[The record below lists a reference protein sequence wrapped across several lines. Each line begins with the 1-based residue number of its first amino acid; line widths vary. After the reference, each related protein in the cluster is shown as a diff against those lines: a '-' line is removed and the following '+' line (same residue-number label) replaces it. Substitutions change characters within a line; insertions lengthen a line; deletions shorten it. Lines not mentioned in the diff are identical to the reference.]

1 MANDRIHLKTGE
13 EIGGRAGATIA
24 LTPSTDK
31 RRVSLPVPPD
41 WVIPIIF
48 IPGVMGSHLRMS
60 RKRQAE
66 LERND
71 NRAWRPDEKIDS
83 LSRRGD
89 SPKRRQLNFDP
100 DETEVDRYEIT
111 EDAGRFDLM
120 GEATANSD
128 KRHRNVPDGLPDIG
142 LLMSAPLPAAAEQWK
157 AKRGRHEATAAQK
170 ARWRGW
176 SEVMFES
183 YGTAIKLMEARMNDL
198 LAPTGEVSLAW
209 KMPQSIPVLDVD
221 PREWGS
227 DAGQPLTEDEI
238 RRVGNCWYPVYAMG
252 YNWLQSNG
260 VSAGKLARR
269 VDEVIAMYQSNGRRC
284 EKVIIVTHSMGGL
297 VARAM
302 LNPKYGNGIDK
313 KILGIYHNVQPPVGA
328 AAAYKRVRAGFEDAK
343 GNLVAAIE
351 RAVIGKTGREVT
363 AVFANAPG
371 PLELLPSASYPRG
384 WLRVQTSEYR
394 QVMALP
400 VASDEPL
407 KTYVSELQLHK
418 KLGTANPIAPV
429 VMGDPLYDI
438 YTRNSQSWWRLLNPD
453 WVNPAEKKYNKSDPY
468 AKAKQRIADAQDFH
482 KDINDLYHPITYASY
497 GADPSQRCF
506 GAITYRVNATELS
519 RFGDPL
525 SWELVSEDGEGRIV
539 VRAEN
544 NHTLQL
550 RLEPPNDAG
559 DQTVP
564 SDASASRVRG
574 TMVFRQ
580 TGYEHQNSYNDD
592 KVLASLLYSIV
603 KIANTAPWWV
613 P

>member
-1 MANDRIHLKTGE
+1 
-13 EIGGRAGATIA
+13 
-24 LTPSTDK
+24 
-31 RRVSLPVPPD
+31 
-41 WVIPIIF
+41 
-48 IPGVMGSHLRMS
+48 
-60 RKRQAE
+60 
-66 LERND
+66 

-83 LSRRGD
+83 LSRRRD

-100 DETEVDRYEIT
+100 DETEVDRYEVT
-111 EDAGRFDLM
+111 EDAGKFDLM

-209 KMPQSIPVLDVD
+209 KMPHSIPVLGVD
-221 PREWGS
+221 PREWGGG
-227 DAGQPLTEDEI
+227 AGQPLTEDEI

-269 VDEVIAMYQSNGRRC
+269 IDEVIAMYQANGRRC

-343 GNLVAAIE
+343 GNLMGAIE
-351 RAVIGKTGREVT
+351 RAVIGKTGKEVT

-400 VASDEPL
+400 IASDEPL
-407 KTYVSELQLHK
+407 KTY
-418 KLGTANPIAPV
+418 
-429 VMGDPLYDI
+429 
-438 YTRNSQSWWRLLNPD
+438 
-453 WVNPAEKKYNKSDPY
+453 
-468 AKAKQRIADAQDFH
+468 
-482 KDINDLYHPITYASY
+482 
-497 GADPSQRCF
+497 
-506 GAITYRVNATELS
+506 
-519 RFGDPL
+519 
-525 SWELVSEDGEGRIV
+525 
-539 VRAEN
+539 
-544 NHTLQL
+544 
-550 RLEPPNDAG
+550 
-559 DQTVP
+559 
-564 SDASASRVRG
+564 
-574 TMVFRQ
+574 
-580 TGYEHQNSYNDD
+580 
-592 KVLASLLYSIV
+592 
-603 KIANTAPWWV
+603 
-613 P
+613 

>member
-31 RRVSLPVPPD
+31 RRVSLPVPPE

-60 RKRQAE
+60 RKRQSE
-66 LERND
+66 LERDN

-111 EDAGRFDLM
+111 EDAGKFDLM

-142 LLMSAPLPAAAEQWK
+142 LLMSAPLPVAAEQWK

-183 YGTAIKLMEARMNDL
+183 YGTVIKLLEARMNDL
-198 LAPTGEVSLAW
+198 LAPTGDVSLAW
-209 KMPQSIPVLDVD
+209 KMPLSIPVLGVD
-221 PREWGS
+221 PAEWGG
-227 DAGQPLTEDEI
+227 AGKPLTEDEI

-269 VDEVIAMYQSNGRRC
+269 IDEVIAMYQANGRRC

-302 LNPKYGNGIDK
+302 LNPKYGNGVDK

-328 AAAYKRVRAGFEDAK
+328 AAAYKRVRSGFEDAK

-351 RAVIGKTGREVT
+351 RAVIGKTGKEVT

-400 VASDEPL
+400 ITSDEPL
-407 KTYVSELQLHK
+407 KIYRGEMQLHK
-418 KLGTANPIAPV
+418 TLGTTRPAAPIAV
-429 VMGDPLYDI
+429 GDPLYDI
-438 YTRNSQSWWRLLNPD
+438 YAREPDAWWRLLNPE
-453 WVNPAEKKYNKSDPY
+453 WVNPANKRYEGFNPY
-468 AKAKQRIADAQDFH
+468 RLARKRIAEAQRFH
-482 KDINDLYHPITYASY
+482 IDIQDLYHPTTYASY
-497 GADPSQRCF
+497 GADPSQKAF
-506 GAITYRVNATELS
+506 GTVAYRVNATDLE

-525 SWELVSEDGEGRIV
+525 MWKLVSEDGEGRMV
-539 VRAEN
+539 VRAQN
-544 NHTLQL
+544 RHTLQL
-550 RLEPPNDAG
+550 RLEPPMDAG

-564 SDASASRVRG
+564 SEASASRVRG
-574 TMVFRQ
+574 TVVFRQ
-580 TGYEHQNSYNDD
+580 SGYEHQNSYNND
-592 KVLASLLYSIV
+592 KVLASLLYSLV
-603 KIANTAPWWV
+603 KIANTAPWWK